1 MLLKRSILLLVGLSL
16 LVNGCVLSRGR
27 VGNPIQEESLKQ
39 IEKGISNKDLVVS
52 LLGAPDR
59 IIVGNDKDKEIFHY
73 YYYDGKSPGLILL
86 VFNIISVN
94 VRSDNLYVFFDRQG
108 LVQDVI
114 YGKRT
119 QEVDF
124 TLRPWGK

>member
-1 MLLKRSILLLVGLSL
+1 MLFRKSVLLLIGISL
-16 LVNGCVLSRGR
+16 VINGCVLSRGR
-27 VGNPIQEESLKQ
+27 VGNPIQEESLSQ
-39 IEKGISNKDLVVS
+39 IEKGISKKDSVVT

-59 IIVGNDKDKEIFHY
+59 IIVGNDKEIFQY

-86 VFNIISVN
+86 AFNILSVN

-108 LVQDVI
+108 IVQEVI

-119 QEVDF
+119 PEVDF